1 MGKIYNIVLNSQ
13 ISAINAALTYG
24 ERFYVDWS
32 QLPSVPYKVSF
43 SFMSANQISTNATV
57 ANIFI
62 DLGQGSNVKF
72 ANTNYPGINTGGN
85 AYRANFLGCLEIR
98 SYTNSTPASASYLY
112 ASTTTNPP
120 IYIDGRPQNNSVFV
134 EIHTNGQAQGVDYVP
149 VSGQYTLILSLEAQ
163 K

>member
-43 SFMSANQISTNATV
+43 SFMSANQVSTNATV

-62 DLGQGSNVKF
+62 DLGQGSNV
-72 ANTNYPGINTGGN
+72 
-85 AYRANFLGCLEIR
+85 
-98 SYTNSTPASASYLY
+98 
-112 ASTTTNPP
+112 
-120 IYIDGRPQNNSVFV
+120 
-134 EIHTNGQAQGVDYVP
+134 
-149 VSGQYTLILSLEAQ
+149 
-163 K
+163 